1 MSTGHQE
8 NWEAVCAAA
17 GLMPT
22 APPEL
27 VVQAIRSRAL
37 EDLAQELTAAVE
49 VKQSSE
55 DPNPLSW
62 QTGAL
67 WGRDRARVAAASL
80 PGWPAPTRDPRTGA
94 TSGTLQM
101 FNRTVRALHGQTE
114 SGA

>member
-49 VKQSSE
+49 VIGTQE
-55 DPNPLSW
+55 YTLPRAPHRAGPPRPDRVPHR
-62 QTGAL
+62 QQ
-67 WGRDRARVAAASL
+67 RDDHHTEGLTHAS
-80 PGWPAPTRDPRTGA
+80 R
-94 TSGTLQM
+94 
-101 FNRTVRALHGQTE
+101 
-114 SGA
+114 